1 MFINNSTFPI
11 LELLVID
18 QKMLK
23 VDSELVDIEKSD
35 QNLIR
40 DIKNLNTKLDILS
53 AKLYDKRQNNASEKD
68 QCQFVHMKL
77 VDKLRDDEMSVI
89 ELENELIS
97 ISNEIVELKRA
108 VLDRHHEALN
118 WETKWK
124 MIEEAKRQNDE
135 EYAKSGEIGSMKMEI
150 RRMEVRLGELKRAQE
165 KLVSDME
172 LCVHHRE
179 HIFDQANMRNKLP
192 HKKSKLIDTMQYRF
206 NQLQS
211 KLIQVNGE
219 VKEIEKQTG
228 NVLSART
235 AIEEKLDKLSQDIDD
250 ERTQYMLMRNEIE
263 QAVLLKQEVKHT
275 YRTAQTPNPRI

>member
-1 MFINNSTFPI
+1 MFSI
-11 LELLVID
+11 ELLVVE
-18 QKMLK
+18 QKTLK
-23 VDSELVDIEKSD
+23 VDYELADIEKTD

-53 AKLYDKRQNNASEKD
+53 AKLYDKKQDNASENE
-68 QCQFVHMKL
+68 QCQLIHMKM
-77 VDKLRDDEMSVI
+77 VDKLRGDEMSLVQ
-89 ELENELIS
+89 LENELQS
-97 ISNEIVELKRA
+97 ISNEIEDLKRL
-108 VLDRHHEALN
+108 VLDRHHEALS

-135 EYAKSGEIGSMKMEI
+135 EYAKSGEIGAMKMEI

-211 KLIQVNGE
+211 KLAQVSN
-219 VKEIEKQTG
+219 EIATVEKQTI
-228 NVLSART
+228 NVLSVRT
-235 AIEEKLDKLSQDIDD
+235 AIEEKLDQLNQDIDD
-250 ERTQYMLMRNEIE
+250 ERTQYMLLQTEIE
-263 QAVLLKQEVKHT
+263 QAVLLKQEVRTCNVCSLHT
-275 YRTAQTPNPRI
+275 FCSTFNR

>member
-1 MFINNSTFPI
+1 MV
-11 LELLVID
+11 E
-18 QKMLK
+18 QKTLK
-23 VDSELVDIEKSD
+23 VDYELVDIKKTD

-53 AKLYDKRQNNASEKD
+53 ARLYDKKQDNASEKE
-68 QCQFVHMKL
+68 QCQFIHMKMI
-77 VDKLRDDEMSVI
+77 DKLRGDEMSLVQ
-89 ELENELIS
+89 LENELQS
-97 ISNEIVELKRA
+97 ISNEIEDLKRL
-108 VLDRHHEALN
+108 VLDRHHEALS

-135 EYAKSGEIGSMKMEI
+135 EYAKSGEIGAMKMEI

-211 KLIQVNGE
+211 KLAQVSN
-219 VKEIEKQTG
+219 EIATVEKQTI
-228 NVLSART
+228 NVLSVRT
-235 AIEEKLDKLSQDIDD
+235 AIEEKLDQLNQDIDD
-250 ERTQYMLMRNEIE
+250 ERNQYMLLQTEIE
-263 QAVLLKQEVKHT
+263 QAVLLKQEV
-275 YRTAQTPNPRI
+275 RTCNVSSLYTICSIFNR

>member
-1 MFINNSTFPI
+1 MVEQKTLKIDY
-11 LELLVID
+11 ELGDIKKNDQDLV
-18 QKMLK
+18 
-23 VDSELVDIEKSD
+23 
-35 QNLIR
+35 R

-53 AKLYDKRQNNASEKD
+53 AKLYDKKQDNASENE
-68 QCQFVHMKL
+68 QCQLVHMKL
-77 VDKLRDDEMSVI
+77 VDKLRNDEMTVVQF
-89 ELENELIS
+89 ENELHS
-97 ISNEIVELKRA
+97 IASEIDELKRA
-108 VLDRHHEALN
+108 VLDRHHEALA

-135 EYAKSGEIGSMKMEI
+135 EYAKSGEIGAMKMEI

-211 KLIQVNGE
+211 KLTLVSN
-219 VKEIEKQTG
+219 EIIAMVKQTN
-228 NVLSART
+228 NVVSVRI
-235 AIEEKLDKLSQDIDD
+235 AIEEKLDKLNQDIDD
-250 ERTQYMLMRNEIE
+250 ERTQYMLLQNEIE
-263 QAVLLKQEVKHT
+263 QAVLLKQEVSE
-275 YRTAQTPNPRI
+275 YD